1 MKIGLISDT
10 HSHLDSGILSALQ
23 NVDVIWHA
31 GDFGHLNVAKELNKI
46 APIKGVYGNIDDK
59 EIRSEFPEYLAFN
72 CEGLKILI
80 IHIGGQPG
88 RYSPL
93 AKRLIFEQQ
102 PDIFIC
108 GHSHI
113 LKIIKDHQNNCWYFN
128 PGAAG
133 HHGFHIQRTLI
144 RFEINEAKI
153 SNLEVVELGKRG
165 KLFQ

>member
-23 NVDVIWHA
+23 KVDEIWHA
-31 GDFGHLNVAKELNKI
+31 GDFGHINVAKELKRI
-46 APIKGVYGNIDDK
+46 APIKGVYGNIDDL
-59 EIRSEFPEYLAFN
+59 EIRTEFHEFLVFD
-72 CEGLKILI
+72 CEGLKILM

-88 RYSPL
+88 KYSHL
-93 AKRLIFEQQ
+93 AKQLIPEYQ

-113 LKIIKDHQNNCWYFN
+113 LKIIKDHKSNCWYFN

-144 RFEINEAKI
+144 RFEINGGKI

>member
-10 HSHLDSGILSALQ
+10 HSHLDSGILGALQ
-23 NVDVIWHA
+23 NVDEIWHA
-31 GDFGHLNVAKELNKI
+31 GDFGHINIAKDLSKI
-46 APIKGVYGNIDDK
+46 APIKGVFGNIDDL
-59 EIRSEFPEYLAFN
+59 EIRPEFPEYLVFD

-93 AKRLIFEQQ
+93 AKRLILEKQ

-133 HHGFHIQRTLI
+133 HHGFHLQRTLI
-144 RFEINEAKI
+144 RFEIHEAKF